1 MRKMRMVLA
10 SVTVFLAGFALCF
23 AEDANMGTWKLNET
37 KSKLSAGAPK
47 NGTVAYTAAGDK
59 VKVTVDGVDAEGK
72 VTHNEWTGK
81 FDGKDYPVTGDAT
94 SDVRSY
100 KRIDDRTLEFTAKKG
115 SNVTLAGRVVVSAD
129 GKTRTVTTTGTDAK
143 GGKISATAVYDK
155 H

>member
-1 MRKMRMVLA
+1 
-10 SVTVFLAGFALCF
+10 
-23 AEDANMGTWKLNET
+23 MGTWKLNEA

-72 VTHNEWTGK
+72 ATHNEWTGK

-115 SNVTLAGRVVVSAD
+115 SNVTLTGRVAVSAD
-129 GKTRTVTTTGTDAK
+129 GKTRTVITTGTDAK

-155 H
+155 Q